1 MRWSGPRMTLCAGLC
16 KYRFFLDLNHS
27 SQNFH
32 DLLLRGRAGGCE
44 IVLSV
49 PLLQFRSSKELKET
63 LLHEMIHA
71 LLFVT
76 KFELVLF
83 SFQNSFLTIFS
94 HNDNHDDHGP
104 NFKNLMVDINTSS
117 VSDQFRPSDGYN
129 ISVYHNFVDEVNYHR
144 QHHWK
149 CDRCQRV
156 KKRSM
161 NRPPSEKDCLR
172 YRKDESGWIPNCPPD
187 RNRCGLSRCDIHD
200 HMREC
205 GGQWVKVQ
213 EPSQKIKRKESS
225 NREESSSSNSHLPKK
240 QKKIDSFFSEDV
252 VPEKLKEPVPERGN
266 AKAEKV
272 LIDLTVPTES
282 SLEFCSDEHLV
293 EILVEMGFEKE
304 FAQKALERCANNL
317 SEAISHLIG
326 N

>member
-1 MRWSGPRMTLCAGLC
+1 
-16 KYRFFLDLNHS
+16 
-27 SQNFH
+27 
-32 DLLLRGRAGGCE
+32 
-44 IVLSV
+44 
-49 PLLQFRSSKELKET
+49 
-63 LLHEMIHA
+63 
-71 LLFVT
+71 
-76 KFELVLF
+76 
-83 SFQNSFLTIFS
+83 
-94 HNDNHDDHGP
+94 
-104 NFKNLMVDINTSS
+104 
-117 VSDQFRPSDGYN
+117 
-129 ISVYHNFVDEVNYHR
+129 
-144 QHHWK
+144 
-149 CDRCQRV
+149 
-156 KKRSM
+156 
-161 NRPPSEKDCLR
+161 
-172 YRKDESGWIPNCPPD
+172 
-187 RNRCGLSRCDIHD
+187 
-200 HMREC
+200 MREC

-293 EILVEMGFEKE
+293 EILVQMGFEKE